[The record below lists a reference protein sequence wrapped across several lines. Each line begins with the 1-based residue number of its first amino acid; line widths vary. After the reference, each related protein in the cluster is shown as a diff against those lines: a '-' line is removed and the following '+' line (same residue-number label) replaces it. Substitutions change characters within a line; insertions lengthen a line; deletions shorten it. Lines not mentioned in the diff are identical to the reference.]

1 MTRLILQ
8 AGFSGDDDLVSP
20 ERGYNEFS
28 ELGSRQ
34 LGRGDVG
41 RIAVS
46 LCRSGIKSSFAF
58 FFPFLLSCI
67 HNSVLPPPQKKRTSF
82 YGVLQKHGI
91 RNIDLPWP
99 SFRLLKIRLQTLHVW
114 RQSSGRHA
122 IKSIL
127 PTAMVQADLLFPAII
142 HEYRL
147 LRQLLL

>member
-67 HNSVLPPPQKKRTSF
+67 HNSVLPPQKKADFVLWCSPKARHPQYRPSLAFFSAAQNKIADTSCVAAELWSTCNKIDTS
-82 YGVLQKHGI
+82 YSHG
-91 RNIDLPWP
+91 
-99 SFRLLKIRLQTLHVW
+99 
-114 RQSSGRHA
+114 SSRSSLSSDH
-122 IKSIL
+122 
-127 PTAMVQADLLFPAII
+127 T
-142 HEYRL
+142 
-147 LRQLLL
+147 